1 MKNRFIFPNK
11 TQMIRFEVVNP
22 SIDIQVSSEINP
34 QIRSLAMILFNKR
47 LIQAGYL

>member
-1 MKNRFIFPNK
+1 MKNRCISPNK
-11 TQMIRFEVVNP
+11 TQMMPFEVVNP
-22 SIDIQVSSEINP
+22 SINIQVSSEINP